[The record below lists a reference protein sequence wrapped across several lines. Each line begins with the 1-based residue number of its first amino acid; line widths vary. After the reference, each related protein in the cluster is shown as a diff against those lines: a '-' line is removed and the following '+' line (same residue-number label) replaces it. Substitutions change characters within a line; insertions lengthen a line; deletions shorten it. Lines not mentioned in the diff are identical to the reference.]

1 MSMAKTAAGPQEEL
15 PVLTVWDTDA
25 SPESVLTCLCTGSLV
40 DAELLLE
47 VVVLIAS
54 IRPASSTGSTN
65 PELHLES

>member
-1 MSMAKTAAGPQEEL
+1 MSVTKTAASPQEEL
-15 PVLTVWDTDA
+15 PVPTVWDTDA
-25 SPESVLTCLCTGSLV
+25 SPESVVNCLCRGLLV

-47 VVVLIAS
+47 VVVLIAT